1 MIFSHN
7 CVILVSESEG
17 NVMTNAKIR
26 EAKKQLH
33 AVIIDTIL
41 KYNPNDKEFDE
52 LLDYVINLA
61 KNEKTY

>member
-1 MIFSHN
+1 
-7 CVILVSESEG
+7 
-17 NVMTNAKIR
+17 MTKAEIR

-41 KYNPNDKEFDE
+41 KCNPNDKEFDE
-52 LLDYVINLA
+52 LLDYVINLV